1 MIKRLS
7 VISILVS
14 IAIGLSA
21 QNVFQP
27 KQINSNFKGLVYKE
41 EFSLDLRI
49 MTNGGSIGYT
59 SGDLETYYKT
69 SFFQFDI
76 GYLKDSKERRQNM
89 NTTFKTEGSSQ
100 SFVYGK
106 QNSVLLLRGGKGFKR
121 YLSEKAIRRGLAAGF
136 SFEGGV
142 TLALLKP
149 NFLKLKYFTEENPD
163 GEIRSEKYSEENH
176 DTYMNFNS
184 IFGGT
189 NYWKGVFQST
199 MSVGLH
205 GRASGHFA
213 MGAFDKNVRAAE
225 IGLSLDIF
233 PKKLPIFVETETLR
247 NRRIFLNLFV
257 SFHLGRRSQ

>member
-1 MIKRLS
+1 MLKRLH
-7 VISILVS
+7 ILLILCCVG
-14 IAIGLSA
+14 IGLSA

-27 KQINSNFKGLVYKE
+27 KQINSNFKGLVYKS
-41 EFSLDLRI
+41 EFSVDFRL

-59 SGDLETYYKT
+59 SGELLTYYKT
-69 SFFQFDI
+69 NYYQFNI
-76 GYLKDSKERRQNM
+76 GYLKDSRERRQNM

-136 SFEGGV
+136 SFEGGA

-163 GEIRSEKYSEENH
+163 GEIRTEKYSEENH
-176 DTYMNFNS
+176 DVFTNFNS

-189 NYWKGVFQST
+189 NYWKGIFQST
-199 MSVGLH
+199 VAVGLH
-205 GRASGHFA
+205 GKASGHFA
-213 MGAFDKNVRAAE
+213 MGAFDKHVRAAE
-225 IGLSLDIF
+225 IGLSFDIF
-233 PKKLPIFVETETLR
+233 PKKLPIFVETETLS

-257 SFHLGRRSQ
+257 SFHFGKRSQ

>member
-1 MIKRLS
+1 MIKRLLA
-7 VISILVS
+7 ISILV
-14 IAIGLSA
+14 IITIGLTG

-27 KQINSNFKGLVYKE
+27 KQINSNFKGLIYKQ
-41 EFSLDLRI
+41 EFSLDLRV

-59 SGDLETYYKT
+59 SGNLQTYYKT
-69 SFFQFDI
+69 DYFQFDI
-76 GYLKDSKERRQNM
+76 GFLKDSRERRQNM

-106 QNSVLLLRGGKGFKR
+106 QNSVLLLRGGKGFKK
-121 YLSEKAIRRGLAAGF
+121 YLSEKAIRRGLAVGF
-136 SFEGGV
+136 SFEGGAS
-142 TLALLKP
+142 LAILKP

-163 GEIRSEKYSEENH
+163 GEIREEKYSEENH
-176 DTYMNFNS
+176 DTFMNFNS

-189 NYWKGVFQST
+189 SYWKGIFQST
-199 MSVGLH
+199 MAIGLH

-225 IGLSLDIF
+225 IGINFDLF
-233 PKKLPIFVETETLR
+233 PKKLPIFVETESLR
-247 NRRIFLNLFV
+247 NRRLFLNLFV

>member
-1 MIKRLS
+1 VHGQK
-7 VISILVS
+7 
-14 IAIGLSA
+14 
-21 QNVFQP
+21 VFQP

-49 MTNGGSIGYT
+49 KTNGGSIGYT
-59 SGDLETYYKT
+59 RGELRNYYRT
-69 SFFQFDI
+69 DFFQFDI

-106 QNSVLLLRGGKGFKR
+106 RNSFLLLRGGKGFKK
-121 YLSEKAIRRGLAAGF
+121 YLSEKAIRRGLAAGY
-136 SFEGGV
+136 SLEGGV
-142 TLALLKP
+142 TLGILKP

-163 GEIRSEKYSEENH
+163 GEIRAEKYSEENH
-176 DTYMNFNS
+176 DTYTNFNS

-189 NYWKGVFQST
+189 SFWKGIFQST
-199 MSVGLH
+199 MTVGIH

-225 IGLSLDIF
+225 IGVSFDLF
-233 PKKLPIFVETETLR
+233 PKKVPIFVEVESLR
-247 NRRIFLNLFV
+247 NRRLFLNLFV
-257 SFHLGRRSQ
+257 SFHLGKRNQ